1 MAPPK
6 IPFRPCWMVLFRLTP
21 TDISLPLYI
30 FVTFV
35 YHLCVM
41 RQMLVGQDFVCMILK
56 TEKYCFMHFDISSN
70 SIKKYEEIGWSSIR
84 IAWPTGSINKTSLHN
99 TSSFWICWKNWFAQL
114 LALMSCFFCLFG
126 FYFYRGHSH
135 SFPFIGCLDHESY
148 DCCC

>member
-1 MAPPK
+1 
-6 IPFRPCWMVLFRLTP
+6 
-21 TDISLPLYI
+21 
-30 FVTFV
+30 
-35 YHLCVM
+35 M

-114 LALMSCFFCLFG
+114 LALICCFFCLFG

-148 DCCC
+148 DCCSIKEVIVKIVFWKLIVCSQTLTFSKIVRIRIIHIYSPPRL